1 MQVTVL
7 AEICSS
13 TLVAVEVGRNLLD
26 LEASES
32 VKVLTTDTL
41 GGALGEVGTDAD
53 SHWHLAIRSCPQG
66 LCIRQRKV

>member
-13 TLVAVEVGRNLLD
+13 TLVAVEVGRNPLD

-32 VKVLTTDTL
+32 VKVLTTDTV
-41 GGALGEVGTDAD
+41 GDALGEVGTDAD
-53 SHWHLAIRSCPQG
+53 SHWHLAILPCPLG